1 MRITP
6 VILTTILS
14 WRPKRGATPSRR
26 SWRTTK
32 PRVYYGVATL
42 GYAASNY
49 WNLGWPDAAIAR
61 AEEAVALARSERR
74 MSSR

>member
-1 MRITP
+1 MAHNQVAR
-6 VILTTILS
+6 VLS
-14 WRPKRGATPSRR
+14 TENGGA
-26 SWRTTK
+26 
-32 PRVYYGVATL
+32 AL
-42 GYAASNY
+42 GCDAWNY